1 MTDATASS
9 SIEALDQFIRRKPL
23 ASEIGMKLRGKPY
36 SELTLIEWE
45 KQGKG
50 PPVTRVGRTVLYHKP
65 AVEKWLLQQTI
76 AA

>member
-1 MTDATASS
+1 MTNATVSS
-9 SIEALDQFIRRKPL
+9 SIGVLDQFIRRKPL
-23 ASEIGMKLRGKPY
+23 ATELGMKLRGKPY

-45 KQGKG
+45 KAGKG

-65 AVEKWLLQQTI
+65 DVEKWLLKQTV